1 MTEHTY
7 KNAGVDRDSAAEVRR
22 RIAPL
27 AAATHG
33 PQVLEGIRG
42 FGAMYRL
49 SGYKDPILVSSTD
62 GVGTKLKIAIT
73 LGSYDTLGDDLVNA
87 CVNDVVVCGADP
99 LFFLD
104 YIAVGALRPDVVE
117 ILVAGMARACEVA
130 GCALIGG
137 ETAEMPGMYEGD
149 DFDLAGFA
157 VGAAERSDIADPS
170 SIAEGDL
177 LVGIP
182 SNGLHTNGYSLVRDA
197 LAIDD
202 DPTPLAEHHS
212 ELDGTLGEALLVPHL
227 SYVGAMRAVRGRIKA
242 AAHITGGGL
251 IENVPR
257 ALPDGL
263 GASFDT
269 TTWGLPPVF
278 SILLERTSISREETY
293 RVFNMGLGLVLV
305 CDRKYATE
313 IEALVEGARVVG
325 EVYPAT
331 GENRVTL

>member
-1 MTEHTY
+1 
-7 KNAGVDRDSAAEVRR
+7 
-22 RIAPL
+22 
-27 AAATHG
+27 
-33 PQVLEGIRG
+33 
-42 FGAMYRL
+42 
-49 SGYKDPILVSSTD
+49 
-62 GVGTKLKIAIT
+62 
-73 LGSYDTLGDDLVNA
+73 
-87 CVNDVVVCGADP
+87 
-99 LFFLD
+99 
-104 YIAVGALRPDVVE
+104 
-117 ILVAGMARACEVA
+117 
-130 GCALIGG
+130 
-137 ETAEMPGMYEGD
+137 
-149 DFDLAGFA
+149 
-157 VGAAERSDIADPS
+157 
-170 SIAEGDL
+170 
-177 LVGIP
+177 
-182 SNGLHTNGYSLVRDA
+182 
-197 LAIDD
+197 
-202 DPTPLAEHHS
+202 
-212 ELDGTLGEALLVPHL
+212 
-227 SYVGAMRAVRGRIKA
+227 MRAVRGRIKA